1 MHLAQFFSLIGR
13 APVLRLL
20 SHVPLH
26 EPPPDGA
33 VGAGRLDVVRLDQPE
48 RLRHEQRHPK
58 GQQGGHEGFQGR
70 LLCLEG
76 DFELRRSGTLA
87 EAGSER
93 ILAAFSL
100 GAVAFLGCPK
110 GHSALVQTLHVFQA
124 HVYGLHVFSEVSP
137 IEIFHDGS
145 NRMLFLFQLPLLLS
159 IRFQNTFVTYA
170 YSSNIFQRML
180 NLFKFCFFTLL
191 VGYGNMTFGSPTGG
205 YTIPLRLLRCEP
217 QEFNKKF
224 RASDEI
230 KKSVSEH
237 KIESFGKVLQKFFD
251 NEREDYKKDWDG
263 QT

>member
-1 MHLAQFFSLIGR
+1 MFCFFHRLCTEAAAVGPAHIPATQLVDGRCISAQFFSLIGR

-20 SHVPLH
+20 HHVPLH

-33 VGAGRLDVVRLDQPE
+33 VGAGRLDVELLDQPE

-110 GHSALVQTLHVFQA
+110 GHSALVQTLHVFQT
-124 HVYGLHVFSEVSP
+124 HVYGLLMFMFSREVHPSKK
-137 IEIFHDGS
+137 IHGGS
-145 NRMLFLFQLPLLLS
+145 SRMLFLFQAAP
-159 IRFQNTFVTYA
+159 A
-170 YSSNIFQRML
+170 A
-180 NLFKFCFFTLL
+180 
-191 VGYGNMTFGSPTGG
+191 
-205 YTIPLRLLRCEP
+205 
-217 QEFNKKF
+217 FNPF
-224 RASDEI
+224 PEYCC
-230 KKSVSEH
+230 H
-237 KIESFGKVLQKFFD
+237 LCL
-251 NEREDYKKDWDG
+251 
-263 QT
+263 